1 MITATRTIQAFVAI
15 TFGMMLLLYGKEH
28 TAFIINNLILKL
40 MFARVLGATFMIV
53 GLVQFIFV
61 GHDT

>member
-1 MITATRTIQAFVAI
+1 MITATRTIQAFVTI
-15 TFGMMLLLYGKEH
+15 TFGMMLLLYEKEH

-53 GLVQFIFV
+53 GLIQFIFV
-61 GHDT
+61 CYDT

>member
-1 MITATRTIQAFVAI
+1 MITATRTIQAFVTI

-28 TAFIINNLILKL
+28 AAFIINNLVLKL

-53 GLVQFIFV
+53 GLIQFIFV